1 MLHQGCALDFFTNN
15 ELSEGDGART
25 SVDAYMS
32 RRNGAVYRR
41 AHSNPTLSARGFT
54 GRPTR
59 KRAKQEA
66 KEDVDAATGVNDNN
80 DEPAPPAKWSEQH
93 VSAAQDAIFLT
104 LARLAWDALKSE
116 RSLREPPADSGNPP
130 SVATSTASAECGD
143 RGRGKSDK
151 SSPLPSPLPPQPDAA
166 PSEPVRLVFLGSIDR
181 HNGNTQQGSEADAV
195 MKTPNVDLR
204 QRSEGDKHVGGN
216 RGACE
221 ARGAAQQEGR
231 ADKKKPA
238 AVPVAAS
245 PADNGKRPLLLF
257 NEQYVVKPP
266 SSFIEFGW
274 HTASDYCR
282 APSICSRLAR
292 VC

>member
-32 RRNGAVYRR
+32 RRNGAVYRH
-41 AHSNPTLSARGFT
+41 AHSNPTSSARGFT
-54 GRPTR
+54 RPPTC

-66 KEDVDAATGVNDNN
+66 KEDVDAATEANDSN
-80 DEPAPPAKWSEQH
+80 DEPAAPAKWSEQH
-93 VSAAQDAIFLT
+93 VSAAQDAIFLK

-116 RSLREPPADSGNPP
+116 RPLREPPADSGSPP
-130 SVATSTASAECGD
+130 SVATSTVSAENGD
-143 RGRGKSDK
+143 RGRRKSDK
-151 SSPLPSPLPPQPDAA
+151 SSPLPPQPDAV
-166 PSEPVRLVFLGSIDR
+166 PSEPVRLVFLGSIDPTK
-181 HNGNTQQGSEADAV
+181 GNVQQGSETDPV

-204 QRSEGDKHVGGN
+204 KRSIHIGGN

-221 ARGAAQQEGR
+221 ARGAAQQDGR
-231 ADKKKPA
+231 ADQKKPA

-245 PADNGKRPLLLF
+245 RADNGKRPLLLF

-266 SSFIEFGW
+266 RSSIEFGW

-282 APSICSRLAR
+282 APSICSRPAR